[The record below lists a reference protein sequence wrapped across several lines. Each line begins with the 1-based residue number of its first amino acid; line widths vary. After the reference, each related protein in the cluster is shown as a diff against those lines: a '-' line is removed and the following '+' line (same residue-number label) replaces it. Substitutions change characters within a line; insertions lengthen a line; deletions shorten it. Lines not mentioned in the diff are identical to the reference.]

1 MELVNINSRGEIL
14 TVALEVFMAIG
25 LLSKDCSAEVRR
37 CKSIFTHYR
46 AEEIHKV
53 VDILVDSKA
62 ICDYSLLVK
71 YEVDISKIVSP
82 TCLVNYY
89 TILNYYTTLNG
100 GYSGAFT
107 RKEER
112 MHYSLKITDDD
123 EHSSSF
129 GVSVHPDFV
138 HVIDKDTM
146 SLRILDY
153 SAEFEISGRGDRYII
168 NLSKKQMRNFKE
180 KFIDVKPYWSNLRGS
195 SKLTELLQLKPD
207 QFEHIYDLVYS
218 S

>member
-1 MELVNINSRGEIL
+1 
-14 TVALEVFMAIG
+14 
-25 LLSKDCSAEVRR
+25 
-37 CKSIFTHYR
+37 
-46 AEEIHKV
+46 
-53 VDILVDSKA
+53 
-62 ICDYSLLVK
+62 
-71 YEVDISKIVSP
+71 
-82 TCLVNYY
+82 
-89 TILNYYTTLNG
+89 
-100 GYSGAFT
+100 
-107 RKEER
+107 